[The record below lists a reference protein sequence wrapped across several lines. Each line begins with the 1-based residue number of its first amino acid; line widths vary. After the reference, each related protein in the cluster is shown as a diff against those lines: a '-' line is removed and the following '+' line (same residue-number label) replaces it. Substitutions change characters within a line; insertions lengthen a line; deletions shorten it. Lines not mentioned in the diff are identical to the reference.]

1 MARYIDAV
9 KAAEMISEAL
19 KIDIFD
25 LVDIFA
31 DIPTAGVCCKDCK
44 NYEPHGNG
52 TAGVC
57 RNKKCNGLRYATD
70 FCSYGR
76 RKDEISKTTDS

>member
-19 KIDIFD
+19 KIDISD
-25 LVDIFA
+25 LCDIFA
-31 DIPTAGVCCKDCK
+31 DIPTAVVCCGNCEHLTDDGFCFK
-44 NYEPHGNG
+44 NIG
-52 TAGVC
+52 GVGY
-57 RNKKCNGLRYATD
+57 KKPSQDD

-76 RKDEISKTTDS
+76 KKDEISKATDS